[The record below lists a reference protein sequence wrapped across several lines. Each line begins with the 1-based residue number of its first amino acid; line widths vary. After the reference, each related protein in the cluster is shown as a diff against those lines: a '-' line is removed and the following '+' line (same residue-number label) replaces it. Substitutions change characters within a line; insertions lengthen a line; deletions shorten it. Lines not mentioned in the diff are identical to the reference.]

1 MKLLPYPEKPIFL
14 CYHNKAFPFGIIQA
28 NAPEDITKW
37 VCSKSVGCVFNP
49 KTSFDKFDLDIIDQ
63 WGNLEGVTNRQN
75 FSIRTDMIDKL
86 GINLPSMLKTV
97 LENGYYIRGVYNE
110 KYIPYKHAY
119 NSFDHTHD
127 FLVIGYD
134 DDYFYSV
141 GYVADGHFR
150 RYEIP
155 IRNFI
160 NSLCDADK
168 DMIGIEFIGY
178 NNDHVLKPNI
188 DWMISELE
196 KHVSSTA
203 PENTNDSHWGI
214 SAIEKLRD
222 FFVDEIVNNNRI
234 YIDTRYSKVLYEH
247 EWILTRIIDI
257 FLDDSEKDKYLIY
270 AKANLNRA
278 NLIHMIGL
286 KMEITGNE
294 NLLNKVVNYMN
305 EIIDCEKQYIT
316 DLIALL
322 KQKYQ

>member
-1 MKLLPYPEKPIFL
+1 
-14 CYHNKAFPFGIIQA
+14 
-28 NAPEDITKW
+28 
-37 VCSKSVGCVFNP
+37 
-49 KTSFDKFDLDIIDQ
+49 
-63 WGNLEGVTNRQN
+63 
-75 FSIRTDMIDKL
+75 
-86 GINLPSMLKTV
+86 
-97 LENGYYIRGVYNE
+97 
-110 KYIPYKHAY
+110 
-119 NSFDHTHD
+119 
-127 FLVIGYD
+127 
-134 DDYFYSV
+134 
-141 GYVADGHFR
+141 
-150 RYEIP
+150 
-155 IRNFI
+155 
-160 NSLCDADK
+160 
-168 DMIGIEFIGY
+168 MIGIEFIGY

-305 EIIDCEKQYIT
+305 EIIDSIDEIVYYAPEFRSSPPYIT
-316 DLIALL
+316 EPTANAGIPTIVYECYSFEAMDLTLALAEKL
-322 KQKYQ
+322 IDAVEGLSFD